1 VVPAAHWNTIDPDLH
16 ARALPEVR
24 ASLLGVALGAQPLQ
38 VRVVV
43 RATLEERH
51 DVI

>member
-1 VVPAAHWNTIDPDLH
+1 MPAVDRHAVDPDL
-16 ARALPEVR
+16 RASLLPEVR